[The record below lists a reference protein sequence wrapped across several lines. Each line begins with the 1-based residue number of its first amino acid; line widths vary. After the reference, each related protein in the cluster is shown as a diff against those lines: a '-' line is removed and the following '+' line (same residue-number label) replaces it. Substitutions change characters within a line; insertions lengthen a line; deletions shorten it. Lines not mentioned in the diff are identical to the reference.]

1 MARTEMSIFDFAVR
15 AERDGIGF
23 YTRAAKKFRETDLR
37 DLFMK
42 LAKEEAKHLE
52 TFVGIKAKA
61 EKKGADPVF
70 RSEQVSDYLD
80 TIIREGLFPKGDSMV
95 KRLEKV
101 NDVGS
106 ACAIAMEAEKNAI
119 LLYSEL
125 ARLAK
130 GREQRKIFEDIA
142 KEERSHIVMVG
153 TVRAD
158 YDPAYA
164 AMRFGRFF

>member
-1 MARTEMSIFDFAVR
+1 MARAEMSIFDFAVK

-23 YTRAAKKFRETDLR
+23 YTKAAKKFKETDLR

-42 LAKEEAKHLE
+42 LAKEEVKHME
-52 TFVGIKAKA
+52 TFLAIKEKA
-61 EKKGADPVF
+61 EKKGADQIF
-70 RSEQVSDYLD
+70 RSEKVSDYLD
-80 TIIREGLFPKGDSMV
+80 TIIREGLFPQGDSMV

-125 ARLAK
+125 AKLAK
-130 GREQRKIFEDIA
+130 DKEQRKLFEDIA

-153 TVRAD
+153 TARAD

>member
-1 MARTEMSIFDFAVR
+1 MARTEMSIFDFAMR
-15 AERDGIGF
+15 AEKDGIGF
-23 YTRAAKKFRETDLR
+23 YTRAAKKFNDRELR

-52 TFVGIKAKA
+52 TFIGIKAKA
-61 EKKGADPVF
+61 EKKGADQCF
-70 RSEQVSDYLD
+70 RSENVSDYLD

-101 NDVGS
+101 NTVGE

-125 ARLAK
+125 AKLSK
-130 GREQRKIFEDIA
+130 DKEQKKIFEDIT
-142 KEERSHIVMVG
+142 KEERSHIIMVG
-153 TVRAD
+153 SARAD

>member
-1 MARTEMSIFDFAVR
+1 MARTEMSIFDYAMR

-23 YTRAAKKFRETDLR
+23 YTKAAKKFGEANLR

-42 LAKEEAKHLE
+42 LAKEEARHLE

-61 EKKGADPVF
+61 EKKGADQCF
-70 RSEQVSDYLD
+70 RSESVGDYLD
-80 TIIREGLFPKGDSMV
+80 TIVREGFFPKGDSMV

-125 ARLAK
+125 AKLSK
-130 GREQRKIFEDIA
+130 DKDQRKIFEDIA
-142 KEERSHIVMVG
+142 KEERSHIMMVG
-153 TVRAD
+153 SVRAD

-164 AMRFGRFF
+164 ALRFGRFF

>member
-1 MARTEMSIFDFAVR
+1 MAKAEMSIFDFAVK
-15 AERDGIGF
+15 AERDGIAF
-23 YTRAAKKFRETDLR
+23 YTKASKKFNDAELR
-37 DLFMK
+37 NLFLK
-42 LAKEEAKHLE
+42 LAKEEVKHME
-52 TFVGIKAKA
+52 TFLGIKAKA
-61 EKKGADPVF
+61 EKKGADQIF
-70 RSEQVSDYLD
+70 RSDRVSDYLD

-125 ARLAK
+125 AKLAK
-130 GREQRKIFEDIA
+130 DKEQRKIFEAIA

-153 TVRAD
+153 TARAD

>member
-1 MARTEMSIFDFAVR
+1 MARAEMSIFDFAVK

-23 YTRAAKKFRETDLR
+23 YTQAAKKFKETDLR

-42 LAKEEAKHLE
+42 LAKEEVRHME
-52 TFVGIKAKA
+52 TFLGIKQKA
-61 EKKGADPVF
+61 EKKGADQIF
-70 RSEQVSDYLD
+70 RSEKVSEYLD

-125 ARLAK
+125 AKRSKDKGQKKILEAMVREEKTHMAK
-130 GREQRKIFEDIA
+130 IA
-142 KEERSHIVMVG
+142 SM
-153 TVRAD
+153 RAD
-158 YDPAYA
+158 IDPLYA
-164 AMRFGRFF
+164 AERFGKLC

>member
-1 MARTEMSIFDFAVR
+1 MAKAEMSIFDFAVK
-15 AERDGIGF
+15 AERDGIAF
-23 YTRAAKKFRETDLR
+23 YTKASKNFNDAELR
-37 DLFMK
+37 NLFLK
-42 LAKEEAKHLE
+42 LAKEEVKHME
-52 TFVGIKAKA
+52 TFLGIKAKA
-61 EKKGADPVF
+61 EKKGADQIF
-70 RSEQVSDYLD
+70 RSDRVSDYLD

-125 ARLAK
+125 AKLAK
-130 GREQRKIFEDIA
+130 DKEQRKIFEDIA

-153 TVRAD
+153 SARAD

>member
-1 MARTEMSIFDFAVR
+1 MARAEMSIFDFAVK

-23 YTRAAKKFRETDLR
+23 YTKAAKKFKETDLR

-42 LAKEEAKHLE
+42 LAKEEVRHME
-52 TFVGIKAKA
+52 TFLGIKEKA
-61 EKKGADPVF
+61 EKKGADQIF

-125 ARLAK
+125 AKLAK
-130 GREQRKIFEDIA
+130 DKAQRKIFEDIA

-153 TVRAD
+153 TARAD